1 MRLTIKSIANLK
13 IKSLLLTLF
22 LWGFMWETAQAQ
34 SAPPIPFPAVP
45 PIPFPTFPTPFQMPI
60 QFQVRGNTNNTSP
73 SVVSA
78 IKQGN
83 NANQIQ
89 TRTGNFSVNIPAA
102 DRVPNTTV
110 SVSSIN
116 VVVPSTNTVNP
127 GTVNFNVI
135 TSGSGVNSVQLSFP
149 SPLD

>member
-22 LWGFMWETAQAQ
+22 LSGFMWETAQAQ
-34 SAPPIPFPAVP
+34 SVPPIPFPAVP

-102 DRVPNTTV
+102 DGVTNTT
-110 SVSSIN
+110 VSSIN

-127 GTVNFNVI
+127 GNVNFNVN
-135 TSGSGVNSVQLSFP
+135 TSGSGVNSVRLSFP